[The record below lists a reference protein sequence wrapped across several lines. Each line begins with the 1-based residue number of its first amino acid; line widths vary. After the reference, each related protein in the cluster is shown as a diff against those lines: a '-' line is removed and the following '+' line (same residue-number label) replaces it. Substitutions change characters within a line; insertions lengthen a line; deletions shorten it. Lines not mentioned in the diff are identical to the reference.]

1 MRGVEPGICTI
12 CPPFHKYCGQEV
24 DILPRTTKC
33 RRVCIAPDN
42 RVFTPKRPC
51 GKPVTLR
58 LEELESLRLCDLEG
72 LEQDSAAQRMEVSRG
87 TFQRILYRARQKVA
101 GALCEGCPIVIE
113 GGKYQLASSGQG
125 CPHSCSRCYPNE
137 LQIGKELKS
146 NE

>member
-1 MRGVEPGICTI
+1 MGICTVYPHFVFSNI
-12 CPPFHKYCGQEV
+12 FGQEV

-42 RVFTPKRPC
+42 RVFTPMQAC
-51 GKPVTLR
+51 GKPVNLR

-101 GALCEGCPIVIE
+101 SALCEGCPIVIE
-113 GGKYQLASSGQG
+113 GGNYQLTPSGQG

>member
-1 MRGVEPGICTI
+1 MAGRRE
-12 CPPFHKYCGQEV
+12 K
-24 DILPRTTKC
+24 L
-33 RRVCIAPDN
+33 RRVGIIPEY
-42 RVFTPKRPC
+42 RGFTPD
-51 GKPVTLR
+51 GLASGDAIDMTVD
-58 LEELESLRLCDLEG
+58 ELEVLRLCDLEG

-113 GGKYQLASSGQG
+113 GGNYQLASSGQG